1 MLGRGVFP
9 KVGKCIKLAIG
20 GVQGRGCNVE
30 GEGGKGEGVF
40 EVGSLSLSAHGVAA
54 LSSRIRGRGGEG
66 RPQKLWFPR
75 KEDEKVE

>member
-1 MLGRGVFP
+1 M
-9 KVGKCIKLAIG
+9 
-20 GVQGRGCNVE
+20 E

>member
-1 MLGRGVFP
+1 MYKVSNRESSGVRLQCG
-9 KVGKCIKLAIG
+9 GK
-20 GVQGRGCNVE
+20 
-30 GEGGKGEGVF
+30 GGKGEGVF
-40 EVGSLSLSAHGVAA
+40 EVGSHSLSAHGVAA